1 MRREGAELRRL
12 RGAVLR
18 STALIVALTLGAML
32 PSAAKIV
39 DRIVAIVDDDIVT
52 LGDLNKLV
60 IDRARE
66 LEEKYGLSP
75 KEARDR
81 AESER
86 EQLLNQLIEHLL
98 LVSEARS
105 RGISVSELELR
116 EYLDAIK
123 AQAGITSDEEFVQQL
138 RRQGYTL
145 RKYRDEVRKKIMADK
160 LLTQEVYSK
169 IEVTDDEIDKF
180 VSEHRDRFASLA
192 GEKLRLRQIFIK
204 LSFSDEEKAEARRR
218 AKEAYKRLLSGERFE
233 DVAKAFS
240 DSNSIKL
247 GLFNPQE
254 LMAINPAIYEA
265 ASKLKVGGFSK
276 PIETPAGYH
285 IIRLDSRSGTD
296 IELSDIFIAYKLSP
310 QAREELN
317 RKVEEV
323 LRRARAGE
331 RFEELARIYS
341 DDEATKEEGGDLGW
355 RSPEE
360 LDPLIRRAVER
371 LKVGQVSEPI
381 WTPLGVYIFKLEARE
396 TGRLSDYER
405 EQIRNFLKE
414 RKFEEERKRFIEK
427 LKRRH
432 FIKVML

>member
-1 MRREGAELRRL
+1 MRRERSPRRKGVL
-12 RGAVLR
+12 SSAVF
-18 STALIVALTLGAML
+18 AAALTLGVML

-39 DRIVAIVDDDIVT
+39 DRIVAIVDDEVVT

-66 LEEKYGLSP
+66 LEERYGLSP
-75 KEARDR
+75 KEARDQ
-81 AESER
+81 AEGEK

-105 RGISVSELELR
+105 RGISVSEAELR

-123 AQAGITSDEEFVQQL
+123 SQAGITSDEEFVQQL
-138 RRQGYTL
+138 RKQGYTL

-169 IEVTDDEIDKF
+169 IDVSDDEIERF
-180 VSEHRDRFASLA
+180 ALEHRDKFTSLA

-204 LSFSDEEKAEARRR
+204 LSFSEEERAEARRR
-218 AKEAYKRLLSGERFE
+218 AEEAYGKLLSGEPFE
-233 DVAKAFS
+233 DVAEAFS
-240 DSNSIKL
+240 DSDSIKL
-247 GLFNPQE
+247 GLFKPQE

-285 IIRLDSRSGTD
+285 IIRLDSRSGAGV
-296 IELSDIFIAYKLSP
+296 ELSDIFIAYKLSP
-310 QAREELN
+310 RSQAEMR
-317 RKVEEV
+317 RKIDEILE
-323 LRRARAGE
+323 RARSGE

-341 DDEATKEEGGDLGW
+341 DDEQTKEEGGDLGW
-355 RSPEE
+355 KSPEE
-360 LDPLIRRAVER
+360 LDPLIRNAVEK

-381 WTPLGVYIFKLEARE
+381 WTPIGVYIFKLEAKE

-405 EQIRNFLKE
+405 EQIRSFLKE
-414 RKFEEERKRFIEK
+414 KKFEEERKRFIEK
-427 LKRRH
+427 LKRKH